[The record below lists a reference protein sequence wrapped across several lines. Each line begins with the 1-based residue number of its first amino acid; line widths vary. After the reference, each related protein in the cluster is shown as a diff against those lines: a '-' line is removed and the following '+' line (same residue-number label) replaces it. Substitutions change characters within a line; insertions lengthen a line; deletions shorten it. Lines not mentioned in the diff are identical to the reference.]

1 MRVSGFKLLRGIT
14 FYFGLNQLLI
24 SVTVSI
30 LQQRTAE
37 LTRTLLKRLQLK
49 FKTYLTI
56 CLLGV
61 QSVFHQL
68 FHPCSVANH
77 RMLRQFYMC
86 SVWSHDFQCSE
97 RVKSLVDDKLHAP
110 GPPKNKHCNL
120 ISVIFTIFATT
131 FYILTNVFCPN
142 LRLLLTCVTHD
153 RIQPALQKNADI
165 QPANK
170 SF

>member
-14 FYFGLNQLLI
+14 FYFGLIQLLI

-37 LTRTLLKRLQLK
+37 LTCILLKRLQVE

-68 FHPCSVANH
+68 F
-77 RMLRQFYMC
+77 RLLYMC
-86 SVWSHDFQCSE
+86 SIWSHDFLYSE
-97 RVKSLVDDKLHAP
+97 RVKSLVDDKLSPHSP
-110 GPPKNKHCNL
+110 QKNKHPNL
-120 ISVIFTIFATT
+120 MSVIFTIFTTT
-131 FYILTNVFCPN
+131 FYIFTNVCGPN
-142 LRLLLTCVTHD
+142 LHLLFFLTCVTHD
-153 RIQPALQKNADI
+153 HIQPAFLKNCV
-165 QPANK
+165 Q
-170 SF
+170 